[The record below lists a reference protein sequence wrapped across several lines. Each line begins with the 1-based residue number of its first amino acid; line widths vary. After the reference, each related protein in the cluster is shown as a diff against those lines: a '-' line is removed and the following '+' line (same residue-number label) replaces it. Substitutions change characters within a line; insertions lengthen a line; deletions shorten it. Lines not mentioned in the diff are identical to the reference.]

1 MFMKKLPVFF
11 LLAASVLVL
20 SFWIESPC
28 DSPLVGGHTGAPG
41 ETGCDG
47 CHDGTPNAGPGTLT
61 LNWSDT
67 SGHYVPGQMYDAV
80 VTLEQADRDKFGFVA
95 LALKDSGNATTGQ
108 FSIDDAD
115 RTRTFS
121 DGPRKY
127 VSHTPCGADAVPA
140 GSLLWTFHWQ
150 APATDVG
157 AVTIYLAGLAAN
169 HNHAT
174 SGDDAYELAL
184 HLTPA
189 DSVASA
195 SGERLDEVQFS
206 LHPNP
211 ILAGE
216 QLNVRL
222 ILPQAGRL
230 EFRLLDVAGRAV
242 RSYELGEKV
251 MGEQIFLLNMGDL
264 GNGVYFLEGALAG
277 RELAVEKILLY

>member
-1 MFMKKLPVFF
+1 MKKLPVFF
-11 LLAASVLVL
+11 LLAASVLAL
-20 SFWIESPC
+20 SFWMESPC

-47 CHDGTPNAGPGTLT
+47 CHGGTPNTGPGTLT
-61 LNWSDT
+61 LDWSDT
-67 SGHYVPGQMYDAV
+67 SGHYVPGQVYDAI
-80 VTLEQADRDKFGFVA
+80 VTLEQADRDKLGFVA
-95 LALKDSGNATTGQ
+95 LALKDSGNTTTGQ

-127 VSHTPCGADAVPA
+127 VSHTPCGADAVPS
-140 GSLLWTFHWQ
+140 GSLSWTFHWQ

-169 HNHAT
+169 HNHNT
-174 SGDDAYELAL
+174 SGDDAYELTL

-195 SGERLDEVQFS
+195 SGERFDKAAFS

-211 ILAGE
+211 VLAGG

-222 ILPQAGRL
+222 TLPKAGRL

-242 RSYELGEKV
+242 RSFDFGEKGA
-251 MGEQIFLLNMGDL
+251 GEQMSLLDL
-264 GNGVYFLEGALAG
+264 AGLGSGVYFLEASLAG
-277 RELAVEKILLY
+277 RELAVEKILLR

>member
-1 MFMKKLPVFF
+1 MKKLPIVLF
-11 LLAASVLVL
+11 LLAALLAL
-20 SFWIESPC
+20 SFLTEGPC
-28 DSPLVGGHTGAPG
+28 DSPVVGGHTGAPG

-47 CHDGTPNAGPGTLT
+47 CHGGAPNTGPGTLT
-61 LNWSDT
+61 LDWSDT
-67 SGHYVPGQMYDAV
+67 SGHYVPGQVYDAV

-95 LALKDSGNATTGQ
+95 LALKDSGNTTTGQ

-115 RTRTFS
+115 RTRTYN

-127 VSHTPCGADAVPA
+127 VSHTPCGADAAPL
-140 GSLLWTFHWQ
+140 GSLSWTFHWQ

-195 SGERLDEVQFS
+195 SGERFGEVQFF

-211 ILAGE
+211 VSAGG

-222 ILPQAGRL
+222 TLPRAGRL
-230 EFRLLDVAGRAV
+230 EFRLLDNSGRAV
-242 RSYELGEKV
+242 RSFDLGEKAT
-251 MGEQIFLLNMGDL
+251 
-264 GNGVYFLEGALAG
+264 GNQMFELETAGLAAGVYFLEARLSGEWLGAA
-277 RELAVEKILLY
+277 RVVVE

>member
-1 MFMKKLPVFF
+1 VSCDTTDGAWLFNGWICCERCHFETLAVFGCTGRINAIVIYHKTMFMKKLPVFF

-195 SGERLDEVQFS
+195 RCSFPYTRTPF
-206 LHPNP
+206 
-211 ILAGE
+211 
-216 QLNVRL
+216 
-222 ILPQAGRL
+222 
-230 EFRLLDVAGRAV
+230 
-242 RSYELGEKV
+242 
-251 MGEQIFLLNMGDL
+251 
-264 GNGVYFLEGALAG
+264 
-277 RELAVEKILLY
+277 

>member
-1 MFMKKLPVFF
+1 MKKLPVLLF
-11 LLAASVLVL
+11 LLAALLAL
-20 SFWIESPC
+20 SFLTEGPC
-28 DSPLVGGHTGAPG
+28 DSPVVGGHTGAPG

-47 CHDGTPNAGPGTLT
+47 CHGGTPNTGPGMLT
-61 LNWSDT
+61 LDWADT
-67 SGHYVPGQMYDAV
+67 SGHYVPGQVYDAV

-127 VSHTPCGADAVPA
+127 VSHTPCGADAVPP
-140 GSLLWTFHWQ
+140 GSLSWTFHWQ

-157 AVTIYLAGLAAN
+157 PITIYLAGLAAN
-169 HNHAT
+169 HNHNT
-174 SGDDAYELAL
+174 SGDDAYEFAL

-195 SGERLDEVQFS
+195 SNERLDNVQFS

-211 ILAGE
+211 VLSGG

-222 ILPQAGRL
+222 TLPQAGSL
-230 EFRLLDVAGRAV
+230 KFRLLDSGGRTV
-242 RSYELGEKV
+242 RNFDLGEKAA
-251 MGEQIFLLNMGDL
+251 GEQRLSLDVA
-264 GNGVYFLEGALAG
+264 GVAGGMYFLRLANDGGAKTMK
-277 RELAVEKILLY
+277 VVW